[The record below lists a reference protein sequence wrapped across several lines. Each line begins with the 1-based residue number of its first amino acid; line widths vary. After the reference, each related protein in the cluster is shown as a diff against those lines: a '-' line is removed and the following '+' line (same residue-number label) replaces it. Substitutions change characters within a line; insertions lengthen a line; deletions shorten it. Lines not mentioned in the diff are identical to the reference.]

1 MVLELRVTG
10 QRFYKP
16 DPGVVILGVKKNHV
30 GSSCGEKH
38 AVAVLVVKALWWPGE
53 DLLFVYF

>member
-16 DPGVVILGVKKNHV
+16 DPGVVILGVKKKKITLVAHA
-30 GSSCGEKH
+30 GEKH
-38 AVAVLVVKALWWPGE
+38 AIAVLVVKALW
-53 DLLFVYF
+53 

>member
-16 DPGVVILGVKKNHV
+16 DPGVVILGVKKKKNHV

-38 AVAVLVVKALWWPGE
+38 AIAVLVVKALW
-53 DLLFVYF
+53 

>member
-16 DPGVVILGVKKNHV
+16 DPGVVISGVKKKNHV

-38 AVAVLVVKALWWPGE
+38 AIAVLVVKALW
-53 DLLFVYF
+53 